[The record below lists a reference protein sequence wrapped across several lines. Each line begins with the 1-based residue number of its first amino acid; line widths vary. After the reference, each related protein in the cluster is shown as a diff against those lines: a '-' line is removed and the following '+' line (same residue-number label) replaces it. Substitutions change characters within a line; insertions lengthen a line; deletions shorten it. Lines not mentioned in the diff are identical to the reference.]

1 MKIGLVRHA
10 KVIYRPSFFTSG
22 KLFDEAITRYDNSPV
37 EVLKW
42 KIKIEDF
49 PACYVSSQSRAVET
63 AKMIYNGKFIITD
76 RLREVK
82 SAALFMNNT
91 SLPSV
96 LRSIIGRIAWFVNA
110 EKMPET
116 RKESAERAAEFISSI
131 LSQHPRNTL
140 LVTHGFF
147 MHCLKAELRKHG
159 FKGHLPFF
167 PVNGFLYLFEKEE
180 N

>member
-1 MKIGLVRHA
+1 IGLLRHA
-10 KVIYRPSFFTSG
+10 KVIYRSSFFSSG
-22 KLFDEAITRYDNSPV
+22 KLFDEARTRYDSSPV
-37 EVLKW
+37 EIIKW

-49 PACYVSSQSRAVET
+49 PSCYASSQSRAVET

-76 RLREVK
+76 QLMEVK
-82 SAALFMNNT
+82 SAALFKNNT
-91 SLPSV
+91 SLPSI
-96 LRSIIGRIAWFVNA
+96 LRSIIGRIAWFVNYK
-110 EKMPET
+110 KMPET
-116 RKESAERAAEFISSI
+116 RKESTERAAKFIRSI

-147 MHCLKAELRKHG
+147 MHCLKAELRKHR
-159 FKGHLPFF
+159 FKGHLPVF